1 MSSDHATDPRSL
13 VERFYNE
20 VWNQADESLARE
32 ILAADFRFRGSLGPE
47 KSGPDGFIAYMRDV
61 HRALGDYVCIIE
73 DLVVTED
80 RAAARMM
87 FKGIHQDEF
96 FGVAAS
102 GKEIGWAGA
111 AFFTTDGRQITE
123 LWVLGDVDS
132 VKAQLGC

>member
-1 MSSDHATDPRSL
+1 
-13 VERFYNE
+13 
-20 VWNQADESLARE
+20 
-32 ILAADFRFRGSLGPE
+32 
-47 KSGPDGFIAYMRDV
+47 MRDV
-61 HRALGDYVCIIE
+61 HRALGNYVCIIE
-73 DLVVTED
+73 DLVVTDD

-132 VKAQLGC
+132 LKAQLGC